1 MSGAVTCTIVKDR
14 DDSVEER
21 TLLVAAT
28 LFSIDHND
36 PPKEIEL
43 ATSVNDARVAPMLP
57 KRKRTRR
64 SRAKENTSQRRSR

>member
-28 LFSIDHND
+28 LFSTDYNG

-43 ATSVNDARVAPMLP
+43 ATSVNDARVAPALP